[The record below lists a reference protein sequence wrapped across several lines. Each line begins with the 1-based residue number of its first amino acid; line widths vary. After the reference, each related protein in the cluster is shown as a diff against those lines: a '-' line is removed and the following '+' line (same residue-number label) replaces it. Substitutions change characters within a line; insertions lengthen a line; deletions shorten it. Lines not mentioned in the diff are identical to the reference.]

1 MKKIKNFLIGFGMMT
16 AFAGIATMVF
26 YARKGEMAAIIDA
39 TKKLLM
45 KFLEENLGL
54 LMKFLEENQ
63 ELVIFWT
70 AIALGGTYI
79 IYMFWQILTLKEE
92 EKIEKYPA

>member
-1 MKKIKNFLIGFGMMT
+1 MEKKIKNLLLGFSMMVS
-16 AFAGIATMVF
+16 FAGIAAMVF
-26 YARKGEMAAIIDA
+26 YARKGEMAAIIDVA
-39 TKKLLM
+39 K
-45 KFLEENLGL
+45 KFLI
-54 LMKFLEENQ
+54 KFLEENQ
-63 ELVIFWT
+63 GSIMIWT